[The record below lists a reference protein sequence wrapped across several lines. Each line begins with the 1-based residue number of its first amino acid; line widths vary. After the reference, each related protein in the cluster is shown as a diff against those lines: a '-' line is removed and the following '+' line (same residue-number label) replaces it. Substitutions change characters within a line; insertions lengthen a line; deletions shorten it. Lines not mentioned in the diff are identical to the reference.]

1 MTRFTPGRSGN
12 PAGRPKGTVTWREKL
27 ARSLRDDAPDLL
39 AKLKERA
46 QAGDLQA
53 LRFLL
58 ERVIPPAKG
67 QAAPVELPALAEAAT
82 LTAKADAVLDAIA
95 AGTLAPDVGATLIGA
110 IAAAARV
117 AEVAELAARLE
128 AIERA
133 LSARKEAKP

>member
-1 MTRFTPGRSGN
+1 MP
-12 PAGRPKGTVTWREKL
+12 L
-27 ARSLRDDAPDLL
+27 AAEPMITSMPTARLR
-39 AKLKERA
+39 KCRA
-46 QAGDLQA
+46 HDRL
-53 LRFLL
+53 
-58 ERVIPPAKG
+58 G